1 MPMAGQGT
9 RFQQAGY
16 SECKPLIPIN
26 GKPMFQHVVENINLD
41 FSEKIFIVQKQH
53 KIATSV
59 KNIYPRSTVIELGN
73 PTEGATETILKAKAY
88 FEDGSSI
95 FIANC
100 DQHVVWDSQIFKKTF
115 SNSDGVIAIFH
126 EPSKEKKWSY
136 VKLDGME
143 VTAVAEKKPISEW
156 ATVGFYAWKDG
167 KEFIRAANKMI
178 ENNDRVN
185 GEFYL
190 CPVFNYSIKNKK
202 NIFAFQVDKMHGIG
216 TPEDLQKWIN
226 LR

>member
-1 MPMAGQGT
+1 MPMAGQGK

-136 VKLDGME
+136 VKLDGMK